1 MKKETK
7 PRKTTLQDYH
17 DFLEEVLKDMLAGKD
32 PSLKITAKMRKLQD
46 KIDFLNARKE
56 FIDKAM
62 LRVIDNSVVI

>member
-32 PSLKITAKMRKLQD
+32 PSLKITAKMRKLKE
-46 KIDFLNARKE
+46 KIEFLNTRNT
-56 FIDKAM
+56 FIENSALKI
-62 LRVIDNSVVI
+62 VNDNVVM